1 MQTED
6 MIVLEQFCDSHH
18 LEISFL
24 RSLEEYGLVEITM
37 VDQTQYV
44 SNDEL
49 PKLEQMVRLH
59 HELHINAE
67 GIDAINNLLDR
78 IENLQHQIVKLE
90 NRLNFYEEKDQ

>member
-6 MIVLEQFCDSHH
+6 MIVLDRFCESHH
-18 LEISFL
+18 LEISFMQ
-24 RSLEEYGLVEITM
+24 SLKEYGLVEIIM
-37 VDQTQYV
+37 IDQTQYV

-67 GIDAINNLLDR
+67 GIDAINNLLQR
-78 IENLQHQIVKLE
+78 IERLQHQIIKLE
-90 NRLNFYEEKDQ
+90 NRLNFYEEQ